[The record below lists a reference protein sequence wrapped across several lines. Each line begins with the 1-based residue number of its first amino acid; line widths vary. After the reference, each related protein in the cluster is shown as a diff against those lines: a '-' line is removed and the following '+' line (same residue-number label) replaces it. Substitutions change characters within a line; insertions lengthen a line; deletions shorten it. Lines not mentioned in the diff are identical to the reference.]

1 MAYNF
6 WKSSLTSKMGNAWE
20 KRYFCISSF
29 SLLYTLVCLSCP
41 GLAWKYPNIN
51 YIRLHYIT
59 LHYIQGGD
67 HSTICILIVNVH
79 LKHCV
84 KCSLLTEKT
93 CKTVE
98 GKKHTLCTAQT
109 KYYVLF
115 LLERICK
122 QRQKERSRTE
132 RILTRPGKFLIAGPH
147 AVIRASTAQI
157 YYIPY
162 YT

>member
-1 MAYNF
+1 MFIFYTYVNF
-6 WKSSLTSKMGNAWE
+6 LLTLLSLRMLCNGYIECS
-20 KRYFCISSF
+20 I
-29 SLLYTLVCLSCP
+29 LLMLY
-41 GLAWKYPNIN
+41 
-51 YIRLHYIT
+51 
-59 LHYIQGGD
+59 QGGD

-132 RILTRPGKFLIAGPH
+132 RILTRQGKFLIAGPL

>member
-1 MAYNF
+1 MDFKLYYYCYCTF
-6 WKSSLTSKMGNAWE
+6 VYWTSVIF
-20 KRYFCISSF
+20 Y
-29 SLLYTLVCLSCP
+29 LLLLLV
-41 GLAWKYPNIN
+41 
-51 YIRLHYIT
+51 
-59 LHYIQGGD
+59 QGGD

-84 KCSLLTEKT
+84 KCSLLTEKDLQAGG
-93 CKTVE
+93 
-98 GKKHTLCTAQT
+98 GKKAYDYLKFTAQT

-147 AVIRASTAQI
+147 AVIRTSTAQI

>member
-1 MAYNF
+1 MCWCPTACILYR
-6 WKSSLTSKMGNAWE
+6 LIPTTS
-20 KRYFCISSF
+20 
-29 SLLYTLVCLSCP
+29 
-41 GLAWKYPNIN
+41 NICKV
-51 YIRLHYIT
+51 YIIIT
-59 LHYIQGGD
+59 QGGD